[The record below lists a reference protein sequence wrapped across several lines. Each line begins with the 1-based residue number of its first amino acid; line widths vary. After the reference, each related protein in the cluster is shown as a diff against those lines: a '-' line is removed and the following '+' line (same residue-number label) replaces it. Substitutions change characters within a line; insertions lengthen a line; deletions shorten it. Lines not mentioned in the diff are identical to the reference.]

1 MRKFSIIIILLAL
14 HNFSCISK
22 NANLNFNEFS
32 IENRR
37 HIIDIAE
44 AYISYDN
51 VKLTNYAIKSNEKL
65 NKLNLPKA
73 LTHSHLQFLSLEYNV
88 SREYAD
94 VIYLIKGTLG
104 IKIMGIKLNIN
115 SVL

>member
-44 AYISYDN
+44 AYIS
-51 VKLTNYAIKSNEKL
+51 
-65 NKLNLPKA
+65 
-73 LTHSHLQFLSLEYNV
+73 
-88 SREYAD
+88 
-94 VIYLIKGTLG
+94 
-104 IKIMGIKLNIN
+104 
-115 SVL
+115 